1 MSDCNKNR
9 VLALYNILSKY
20 TDIHHQMSMKE
31 IVARMELNGYPCS
44 EDSILRYMKQL
55 RQELNVDF
63 TVPSAFG
70 LSFGFT
76 GRAGIIAVP

>member
-44 EDSILRYMKQL
+44 EG
-55 RQELNVDF
+55 N
-63 TVPSAFG
+63 
-70 LSFGFT
+70 LSGQKNDT
-76 GRAGIIAVP
+76 ECTTAESTYVAIVERIDCV

>member
-31 IVARMELNGYPCS
+31 IVARME
-44 EDSILRYMKQL
+44 
-55 RQELNVDF
+55 
-63 TVPSAFG
+63 
-70 LSFGFT
+70 
-76 GRAGIIAVP
+76 

>member
-31 IVARMELNGYPCS
+31 IVPDYCTDTSKR
-44 EDSILRYMKQL
+44 K
-55 RQELNVDF
+55 
-63 TVPSAFG
+63 
-70 LSFGFT
+70 T
-76 GRAGIIAVP
+76 GD